1 MDINAIVVIAETHAE
16 PLARKWLERLHREE
30 GMERYLLRPE
40 AELLQH
46 VRAAYEEIGTYL
58 DQPRHMVIAEH
69 FRSTGRRRRA
79 EGVPLAQVVRAV
91 QIARIVLWQYVIEE
105 GIFDSTANLY
115 QGLNL
120 YRQIVN
126 FFDGAVLY
134 AVEGYTEE
142 PST

>member
-1 MDINAIVVIAETHAE
+1 MDINAIVAIAETHAE
-16 PLARKWLERLHREE
+16 PLAKKWLERLRREE

-40 AELLQH
+40 AELLAH

-58 DQPRHMVIAEH
+58 DQPRHMVIVEH
-69 FRSTGRRRRA
+69 FRGTGRRRRA
-79 EGVPLAQVVRAV
+79 EGIPLHQVVRAV
-91 QIARIVLWQYVIEE
+91 QIARIVLWQYVMEE

-126 FFDGAVLY
+126 FFDAAVLFT
-134 AVEGYTEE
+134 VQGYTEE
-142 PST
+142 P